1 MHHSTLYLSPDEATI
16 FTHTLLGGHAF
27 RYTPAMEAFT
37 PLGFLLR
44 LLAAI
49 VLVLCT
55 FNPSGYSYAHW
66 VASVFP
72 HITPMQAIVGLV
84 LLVGWIVYLTA
95 TMRSIGFI
103 GVIIGLAFFGAVVWL
118 VASWGWLD
126 PHNATAMTWVMLV
139 VCAVILAVGMS
150 WSHIRRRLSGQA
162 DVDEVEQR

>member
-1 MHHSTLYLSPDEATI
+1 MGRYEHGKQAQHECERGFFWHGFTLDPPGWRAI
-16 FTHTLLGGHAF
+16 FTHRSIAGTHFATLGS
-27 RYTPAMEAFT
+27 MEAFT

-55 FNPSGYSYAHW
+55 FNPSGYSYVHW

-72 HITPMQAIVGLV
+72 HITPVQAIVGIV
-84 LLVGWIVYLTA
+84 LAVGWIVYLTA

-118 VASWGWLD
+118 IA
-126 PHNATAMTWVMLV
+126 
-139 VCAVILAVGMS
+139 
-150 WSHIRRRLSGQA
+150 
-162 DVDEVEQR
+162 

>member
-1 MHHSTLYLSPDEATI
+1 
-16 FTHTLLGGHAF
+16 
-27 RYTPAMEAFT
+27 MEAFT
-37 PLGFLLR
+37 PLGFVLR

-55 FNPSGYSYAHW
+55 FNPSGYSYTHW

-72 HITPMQAIVGLV
+72 HITPMQAIVGLI

-126 PHNATAMTWVMLV
+126 PHNATAMTWVMLL

-150 WSHIRRRLSGQA
+150 WSHIRRRLSGQS